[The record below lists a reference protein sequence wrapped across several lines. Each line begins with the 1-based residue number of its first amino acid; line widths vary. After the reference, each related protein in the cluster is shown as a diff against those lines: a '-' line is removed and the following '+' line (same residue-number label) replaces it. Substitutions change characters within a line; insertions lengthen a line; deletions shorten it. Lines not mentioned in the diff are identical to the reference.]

1 MSRGTSKQEK
11 EAQLARKR
19 KKSKKAYESDL
30 KAQRTV
36 IPWNT
41 GTRIHDKTG
50 AQKRQKSKH
59 QLREA
64 QTKGTE
70 ADI

>member
-1 MSRGTSKQEK
+1 MNRGTSKEEK
-11 EAQLARKR
+11 DAQLARRR

-30 KAQRTV
+30 KAQRTY

-41 GTRIHDKTG
+41 GTRIHEETG
-50 AQKRQKSKH
+50 AQKRQKSKR

-64 QTKGTE
+64 QMKGTE